1 MDSILEEFEILKE
14 NIPKI
19 KDKTKIIEEIDKI
32 MNNILNIIDN
42 MNNEKYHHLFE
53 NMKEI
58 EIL

>member
-58 EIL
+58 EII